1 LRHPPA
7 LEFEFDQQCRPLAGK
22 IRQVERGADA
32 DLAAGDPPATRASQ
46 AVLMSTL
53 GAIFQKNV
61 GPR

>member
-1 LRHPPA
+1 MSP
-7 LEFEFDQQCRPLAGK
+7 DGGK
-22 IRQVERGADA
+22 IRQVERGDVA
-32 DLAAGDPPATRASQ
+32 DLAVGDPPATRASQ